1 MGRGRPSPASKLR
14 DYPRLTRADQPAGPN
29 HGTRALFRS
38 DSRRGFLEKF
48 AGVPALH
55 RWQDLVAEQFKR
67 ATLLLGRADDEGKIA
82 NDHPY
87 IAQRLKLLDHRLGTT
102 AEKGLRHK
110 VNRKSTRLNSSH

>member
-14 DYPRLTRADQPAGPN
+14 DYPRLTRADQPTGPN

-38 DSRRGFLEKF
+38 ASRRGFLEQF

-67 ATLLLGRADDEGKIA
+67 ATLLLGRADDDGKIA
-82 NDHPY
+82 NANTY
-87 IAQRLKLLDHRLGTT
+87 IAKRLNILTQRLGTPAT
-102 AEKGLRHK
+102 IGL
-110 VNRKSTRLNSSH
+110 SP